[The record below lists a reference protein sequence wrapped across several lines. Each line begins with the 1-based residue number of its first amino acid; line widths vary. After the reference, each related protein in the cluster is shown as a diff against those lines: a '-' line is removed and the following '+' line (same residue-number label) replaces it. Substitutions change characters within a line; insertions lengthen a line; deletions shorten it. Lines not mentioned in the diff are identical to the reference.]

1 MSSLVRSCMELRNIF
16 LRGWDT
22 LKTAAVYHARLRT
35 AHFVVQ
41 RIACGP
47 LIAAALTY
55 HTEVRCSTAVGQGT
69 IPRHVRAAAG
79 KEVQAIPCGT
89 FLYRGC
95 NQTKGNPKNV
105 GFWRRFC
112 ILLPPRA
119 KGCRAGAR
127 NIPAGGKHADA
138 GAARNRRTKN
148 GPSGRQPLRGA
159 RPKPRETTRARGAKY
174 LFYILPQKHKRL
186 QRKVSFSR
194 RGSLYLD
201 RRRVS
206 APLPAACYQLSC
218 VLYWATIRQ
227 IGSWR
232 DRFL

>member
-1 MSSLVRSCMELRNIF
+1 MSTLVRSCMELRNIF
-16 LRGWDT
+16 LRGWGT

-41 RIACGP
+41 RIACG
-47 LIAAALTY
+47 
-55 HTEVRCSTAVGQGT
+55 
-69 IPRHVRAAAG
+69 
-79 KEVQAIPCGT
+79 T

-95 NQTKGNPKNV
+95 NQTQGNPKTV

-112 ILLPPRA
+112 VLLPPRA

-127 NIPAGGKHADA
+127 NIPAGGKPAAA
-138 GAARNRRTKN
+138 GAARNRRPKN

-159 RPKPRETTRARGAKY
+159 RPKPRETTRARGAEY

-218 VLYWATIRQ
+218 VLYCATIRQ
-227 IGSWR
+227 IGSCR
-232 DRFL
+232 CD

>member
-1 MSSLVRSCMELRNIF
+1 MPFYKMRFVAARIFYIPRPNWPHLHLLPAAASARFDDRLKPVEPPTSAAHHVSGSEGRPMADSLRNLF
-16 LRGWDT
+16 
-22 LKTAAVYHARLRT
+22 
-35 AHFVVQ
+35 
-41 RIACGP
+41 P
-47 LIAAALTY
+47 L
-55 HTEVRCSTAVGQGT
+55 HQKR
-69 IPRHVRAAAG
+69 P
-79 KEVQAIPCGT
+79 
-89 FLYRGC
+89 
-95 NQTKGNPKNV
+95 KGNPKTI
-105 GFWRRFC
+105 GFWRRFYV
-112 ILLPPRA
+112 LLPPRA

-127 NIPAGGKHADA
+127 NIPAGGNHADA

-159 RPKPRETTRARGAKY
+159 RPKPRETTRARGAEY
-174 LFYILPQKHKRL
+174 LFSILPQKHKRL

-227 IGSWR
+227 IGIYEIHI
-232 DRFL
+232 F

>member
-16 LRGWDT
+16 LRGWGT

-41 RIACGP
+41 RIACG
-47 LIAAALTY
+47 
-55 HTEVRCSTAVGQGT
+55 
-69 IPRHVRAAAG
+69 
-79 KEVQAIPCGT
+79 T

-95 NQTKGNPKNV
+95 NQTKGNPKTV

-159 RPKPRETTRARGAKY
+159 RPKPRETTRARGAEY
-174 LFYILPQKHKRL
+174 LFSILPQKHKRL

-227 IGSWR
+227 IGICR
-232 DRFL
+232 CD

>member
-16 LRGWDT
+16 LRGWGT

-41 RIACGP
+41 RIACG
-47 LIAAALTY
+47 
-55 HTEVRCSTAVGQGT
+55 
-69 IPRHVRAAAG
+69 
-79 KEVQAIPCGT
+79 T

-95 NQTKGNPKNV
+95 NQTKGNPKTV

-112 ILLPPRA
+112 ILLPPSA

-159 RPKPRETTRARGAKY
+159 RPKPRETTRARGAEY

-218 VLYWATIRQ
+218 MLYCATIRQ
-227 IGSWR
+227 IGICEIHI
-232 DRFL
+232 F

>member
-16 LRGWDT
+16 LRGWGT

-41 RIACGP
+41 RIACG
-47 LIAAALTY
+47 
-55 HTEVRCSTAVGQGT
+55 
-69 IPRHVRAAAG
+69 
-79 KEVQAIPCGT
+79 T

-95 NQTKGNPKNV
+95 NQTKGNPKTV

-159 RPKPRETTRARGAKY
+159 RPKPRETTRARGAEY

-227 IGSWR
+227 IGICR
-232 DRFL
+232 CD

>member
-16 LRGWDT
+16 LRGWGT

-41 RIACGP
+41 RIACG
-47 LIAAALTY
+47 
-55 HTEVRCSTAVGQGT
+55 
-69 IPRHVRAAAG
+69 
-79 KEVQAIPCGT
+79 T

-95 NQTKGNPKNV
+95 NQTKGNPKTV

-112 ILLPPRA
+112 ILLPPRV

-159 RPKPRETTRARGAKY
+159 RPKPRETTRARGAEY

-227 IGSWR
+227 IEICGEIS
-232 DRFL
+232 

>member
-1 MSSLVRSCMELRNIF
+1 ME
-16 LRGWDT
+16 
-22 LKTAAVYHARLRT
+22 A
-35 AHFVVQ
+35 
-41 RIACGP
+41 
-47 LIAAALTY
+47 AAALIAESRSLSWHATRA
-55 HTEVRCSTAVGQGT
+55 VRGSGSGERSGGDPLWAFLRRITFGVKEFQRPWVFGGVFASFCRRGQKDVA
-69 IPRHVRAAAG
+69 PEANM
-79 KEVQAIPCGT
+79 Q
-89 FLYRGC
+89 
-95 NQTKGNPKNV
+95 
-105 GFWRRFC
+105 
-112 ILLPPRA
+112 
-119 KGCRAGAR
+119 
-127 NIPAGGKHADA
+127 DA

-159 RPKPRETTRARGAKY
+159 RPKPRETTRARGAEY

>member
-1 MSSLVRSCMELRNIF
+1 LSSLVRSCMELRNIF
-16 LRGWDT
+16 LRGWGT

-41 RIACGP
+41 RIACG
-47 LIAAALTY
+47 
-55 HTEVRCSTAVGQGT
+55 
-69 IPRHVRAAAG
+69 
-79 KEVQAIPCGT
+79 T

-95 NQTKGNPKNV
+95 NQTKGNPKTV

-159 RPKPRETTRARGAKY
+159 RPKPRETTRARGAEY
-174 LFYILPQKHKRL
+174 LFSILPQKHKRL

-227 IGSWR
+227 IGICR
-232 DRFL
+232 CD

>member
-16 LRGWDT
+16 LRGWGT

-41 RIACGP
+41 RIACG
-47 LIAAALTY
+47 
-55 HTEVRCSTAVGQGT
+55 
-69 IPRHVRAAAG
+69 
-79 KEVQAIPCGT
+79 T

-95 NQTKGNPKNV
+95 NQTKGNPKTV
-105 GFWRRFC
+105 GFLRRFC

-119 KGCRAGAR
+119 
-127 NIPAGGKHADA
+127 NMQDA

-159 RPKPRETTRARGAKY
+159 RPKPRETTRARGAEY
-174 LFYILPQKHKRL
+174 LFSILPQKHKRL

-227 IGSWR
+227 TRICEIHI
-232 DRFL
+232 F

>member
-1 MSSLVRSCMELRNIF
+1 MSSLVQSCMELRNIF
-16 LRGWDT
+16 LRGWGT

-41 RIACGP
+41 RIACG
-47 LIAAALTY
+47 
-55 HTEVRCSTAVGQGT
+55 
-69 IPRHVRAAAG
+69 
-79 KEVQAIPCGT
+79 T

-95 NQTKGNPKNV
+95 NQTKGNPKTV
-105 GFWRRFC
+105 GFLRRFC

-159 RPKPRETTRARGAKY
+159 RPKPRETTRARGAEY

-194 RGSLYLD
+194 RGALYLD

-218 VLYWATIRQ
+218 VLYCATIRQ
-227 IGSWR
+227 IGSCR
-232 DRFL
+232 CD

>member
-16 LRGWDT
+16 LRGWGT

-41 RIACGP
+41 RIACG
-47 LIAAALTY
+47 
-55 HTEVRCSTAVGQGT
+55 
-69 IPRHVRAAAG
+69 
-79 KEVQAIPCGT
+79 T

-95 NQTKGNPKNV
+95 NQTKGNPKTV

-159 RPKPRETTRARGAKY
+159 RPKPRETTRARGAEY
-174 LFYILPQKHKRL
+174 LFSILPQKHKRL

-227 IGSWR
+227 TRICEIHI
-232 DRFL
+232 F

>member
-16 LRGWDT
+16 LRGWGT

-55 HTEVRCSTAVGQGT
+55 HAEVRCSTAVGQGT
-69 IPRHVRAAAG
+69 ILRHVGAAAG

-89 FLYRGC
+89 FCTAAAIRQKEIQKPLVFGGVFASFCRRG
-95 NQTKGNPKNV
+95 QKDVAPEREI
-105 GFWRRFC
+105 F
-112 ILLPPRA
+112 PPEA
-119 KGCRAGAR
+119 
-127 NIPAGGKHADA
+127 NMQDA

-159 RPKPRETTRARGAKY
+159 RPKPRETTRARGAEY

-227 IGSWR
+227 IGICGEIS
-232 DRFL
+232 

>member
-16 LRGWDT
+16 LRGWGT

-41 RIACGP
+41 RIACG
-47 LIAAALTY
+47 
-55 HTEVRCSTAVGQGT
+55 
-69 IPRHVRAAAG
+69 
-79 KEVQAIPCGT
+79 T

-95 NQTKGNPKNV
+95 NQTKGNPKTV

-159 RPKPRETTRARGAKY
+159 RPKPRETTRARGAEY

-227 IGSWR
+227 IRSCEIHI
-232 DRFL
+232 F

>member
-16 LRGWDT
+16 LRGWGA

-41 RIACGP
+41 RIACG
-47 LIAAALTY
+47 
-55 HTEVRCSTAVGQGT
+55 
-69 IPRHVRAAAG
+69 
-79 KEVQAIPCGT
+79 T

-95 NQTKGNPKNV
+95 NQTKGNPKTV

-112 ILLPPRA
+112 ILLPPRV

-159 RPKPRETTRARGAKY
+159 RPKPRETTRARGAEY

>member
-16 LRGWDT
+16 LRGWGT

-41 RIACGP
+41 RIACG
-47 LIAAALTY
+47 
-55 HTEVRCSTAVGQGT
+55 
-69 IPRHVRAAAG
+69 
-79 KEVQAIPCGT
+79 T

-95 NQTKGNPKNV
+95 NQTKGNPKTV

-112 ILLPPRA
+112 ILLPPRV

-159 RPKPRETTRARGAKY
+159 RPKPRETTRARGAEY
-174 LFYILPQKHKRL
+174 LFSILPQKHKRL

-227 IGSWR
+227 IGICR
-232 DRFL
+232 CD

>member
-1 MSSLVRSCMELRNIF
+1 MSSLVRSCMELWNIF
-16 LRGWDT
+16 LRGRGT

-41 RIACGP
+41 RIACG
-47 LIAAALTY
+47 
-55 HTEVRCSTAVGQGT
+55 
-69 IPRHVRAAAG
+69 
-79 KEVQAIPCGT
+79 T

-95 NQTKGNPKNV
+95 NQTKGNPKTV

-112 ILLPPRA
+112 ILLPPRVQ
-119 KGCRAGAR
+119 GCR
-127 NIPAGGKHADA
+127 A

-159 RPKPRETTRARGAKY
+159 RPKPRETTRARGAEY
-174 LFYILPQKHKRL
+174 LFSILPQKHKRL

-218 VLYWATIRQ
+218 VLYWATI
-227 IGSWR
+227 
-232 DRFL
+232 

>member
-16 LRGWDT
+16 LRGRGT

-41 RIACGP
+41 RIACG
-47 LIAAALTY
+47 
-55 HTEVRCSTAVGQGT
+55 
-69 IPRHVRAAAG
+69 
-79 KEVQAIPCGT
+79 T

-95 NQTKGNPKNV
+95 NQTKGNPKTV
-105 GFWRRFC
+105 GFLRRFC

-159 RPKPRETTRARGAKY
+159 RPKPRETTRARGAEY

-218 VLYWATIRQ
+218 VLYCATIRQ
-227 IGSWR
+227 IGSCR
-232 DRFL
+232 CD

>member
-1 MSSLVRSCMELRNIF
+1 MELRNIF
-16 LRGWDT
+16 LRGWGT

-55 HTEVRCSTAVGQGT
+55 HAEVRCSTAVGQGT
-69 IPRHVRAAAG
+69 ILRHVGAAAG

-95 NQTKGNPKNV
+95 NQTKGNPKTV

-119 KGCRAGAR
+119 
-127 NIPAGGKHADA
+127 NMQDA

-159 RPKPRETTRARGAKY
+159 RPKPRETTRARGAEY
-174 LFYILPQKHKRL
+174 LFSILPQKHKRL

-218 VLYWATIRQ
+218 VLYCATIRQ
-227 IGSWR
+227 IGSCR
-232 DRFL
+232 CD

>member
-16 LRGWDT
+16 LRGWGT

-41 RIACGP
+41 RIACG
-47 LIAAALTY
+47 
-55 HTEVRCSTAVGQGT
+55 
-69 IPRHVRAAAG
+69 
-79 KEVQAIPCGT
+79 T

-95 NQTKGNPKNV
+95 NQTKGNPKTV

-159 RPKPRETTRARGAKY
+159 RPKPRETTRARGAEY
-174 LFYILPQKHKRL
+174 LFSILPQKHKRL

-227 IGSWR
+227 IEIYRRIARWI
-232 DRFL
+232 L

>member
-1 MSSLVRSCMELRNIF
+1 MELRNIF
-16 LRGWDT
+16 LRGWGT
-22 LKTAAVYHARLRT
+22 LKTAAMYHARLRT

-55 HTEVRCSTAVGQGT
+55 HAEVRCSTAVGQGP
-69 IPRHVRAAAG
+69 ILRHVGAAAG

-95 NQTKGNPKNV
+95 NQAKGNPKTV

-119 KGCRAGAR
+119 KGC
-127 NIPAGGKHADA
+127 
-138 GAARNRRTKN
+138 
-148 GPSGRQPLRGA
+148 
-159 RPKPRETTRARGAKY
+159 RARGAKY

-194 RGSLYLD
+194 RGALYLD

-227 IGSWR
+227 IGIWR

>member
-16 LRGWDT
+16 LRGWGT

-55 HTEVRCSTAVGQGT
+55 HAEVRCSTAVGQGT
-69 IPRHVRAAAG
+69 ILRHVGAAAG

-95 NQTKGNPKNV
+95 NQTKGNPKTV

-119 KGCRAGAR
+119 KGCRARAR
-127 NIPAGGKHADA
+127 NTFFTSYHKSTKDCN
-138 GAARNRRTKN
+138 AR
-148 GPSGRQPLRGA
+148 
-159 RPKPRETTRARGAKY
+159 
-174 LFYILPQKHKRL
+174 
-186 QRKVSFSR
+186 
-194 RGSLYLD
+194 
-201 RRRVS
+201 S
-206 APLPAACYQLSC
+206 AFPAAGHC
-218 VLYWATIRQ
+218 I
-227 IGSWR
+227 
-232 DRFL
+232 

>member
-16 LRGWDT
+16 LRGWGT

-41 RIACGP
+41 RIACG
-47 LIAAALTY
+47 
-55 HTEVRCSTAVGQGT
+55 
-69 IPRHVRAAAG
+69 
-79 KEVQAIPCGT
+79 T

-95 NQTKGNPKNV
+95 NQTKGNPKTV

-159 RPKPRETTRARGAKY
+159 RPKPRETTRARGAEY

-227 IGSWR
+227 IGICEIHI
-232 DRFL
+232 F

>member
-16 LRGWDT
+16 LRGWGT

-41 RIACGP
+41 RIACG
-47 LIAAALTY
+47 
-55 HTEVRCSTAVGQGT
+55 
-69 IPRHVRAAAG
+69 
-79 KEVQAIPCGT
+79 T

-95 NQTKGNPKNV
+95 NQTKGNPKTV
-105 GFWRRFC
+105 GFLRRFC

-159 RPKPRETTRARGAKY
+159 RPKPRETTRARGAEY
-174 LFYILPQKHKRL
+174 LFSILPQKHKRL

-218 VLYWATIRQ
+218 VLYWAAIRQ
-227 IGSWR
+227 IEIYRRIARWI
-232 DRFL
+232 L

>member
-1 MSSLVRSCMELRNIF
+1 MELRNIF
-16 LRGWDT
+16 LRGWGT

-41 RIACGP
+41 RIACG
-47 LIAAALTY
+47 
-55 HTEVRCSTAVGQGT
+55 
-69 IPRHVRAAAG
+69 
-79 KEVQAIPCGT
+79 T

-95 NQTKGNPKNV
+95 NQTKGNPKTV

-112 ILLPPRA
+112 ILLPPRV

-127 NIPAGGKHADA
+127 NIPAEGKHA
-138 GAARNRRTKN
+138 
-148 GPSGRQPLRGA
+148 GRQPLRGA
-159 RPKPRETTRARGAKY
+159 RPKPRETTRARGAEY
-174 LFYILPQKHKRL
+174 LFSILPQKHKRL

-227 IGSWR
+227 IGICR
-232 DRFL
+232 CD

>member
-16 LRGWDT
+16 LRGRGT

-41 RIACGP
+41 RIACG
-47 LIAAALTY
+47 
-55 HTEVRCSTAVGQGT
+55 
-69 IPRHVRAAAG
+69 
-79 KEVQAIPCGT
+79 T

-95 NQTKGNPKNV
+95 NQTKGNPKTV
-105 GFWRRFC
+105 GFLRRFC

-127 NIPAGGKHADA
+127 NIPAGGKPADA

-159 RPKPRETTRARGAKY
+159 RPKPRETTRARGAEY

-218 VLYWATIRQ
+218 VLYCATIRQ
-227 IGSWR
+227 IGSCR
-232 DRFL
+232 CD